1 MADGQVR
8 PERGRRK
15 PMTSSRDGVLG
26 SEAKVH
32 AGCGLGGSIR
42 GRTKEEVHTS
52 SLLVTEKEQLAVL
65 IRARH

>member
-8 PERGRRK
+8 PERG
-15 PMTSSRDGVLG
+15 
-26 SEAKVH
+26 VH